1 MEARMDNEGLL
12 KVVYDSAKE
21 RAALLREFLP
31 LVLIGAGLLS
41 ALYFLVFAKMVKVF
55 GVEQGIGD
63 FLSGA
68 GLAGLVPAALF
79 AFSVACTLWLVGAAL
94 SSSLFVLNAYLKNQD
109 TEEDLYFPVAAEHA
123 PRHMLPMIDA
133 TARQALL
140 DLDIKLF
147 SLKYV
152 DSERRW
158 DYPFSA
164 WRAFPLVIL
173 CAGVV
178 VTGIQWLLER

>member
-1 MEARMDNEGLL
+1 MENEGLL
-12 KVVYDSAKE
+12 KVMYDSARE

-31 LVLIGAGLLS
+31 QLLIGAGLLL
-41 ALYFLVFAKMVKVF
+41 AIYFLVFAKMARVF
-55 GVEQGIGD
+55 GVERGIRD

-68 GLAGLVPAALF
+68 GLSGLIPAALF
-79 AFSVACTLWLVGAAL
+79 AFFVACVLWLVSAAL

-109 TEEDLYFPVAAEHA
+109 KEADLYFPIAAEHA

-133 TARQALL
+133 TAKQALR

-164 WRAFPLVIL
+164 WRVFPPVIL
-173 CAGVV
+173 CGAIMVAGF
-178 VTGIQWLLER
+178 QWLLER